1 MNAYIQKILEETQAK
16 NSDEKEFLQ
25 AVEEFL
31 TSLEPVIDKHP
42 EYQQMALLE
51 RLGEEG
57 LAPGEF
63 IVTEEI
69 GEPETVDS
77 PEAAAA
83 VAGFTLWRFLRRPSW
98 PAALLAGVG
107 LGLLQNTKFTALL
120 FVPLFA
126 LVVVVALWL
135 RRFKGGAARRV
146 GGPLWQRSYW
156 DRHARESDDAV
167 AMMLYTLENPVRRGL
182 CKEWTDWPWSW
193 SEWHQ
198 AGG

>member
-1 MNAYIQKILEETQAK
+1 MVPPVRPLRNQVEEWLEVGRCRLLARWAG
-16 NSDEKEFLQ
+16 
-25 AVEEFL
+25 AVEKVDRGHPRRLPAESYRVPGEVVFVTMVARRNVCL
-31 TSLEPVIDKHP
+31 VDGETPSRVLAAMHSAASRYGVRLHAYCLMPSHLHVICS
-42 EYQQMALLE
+42 
-51 RLGEEG
+51 G
-57 LAPGEF
+57 APGC
-63 IVTEEI
+63 
-69 GEPETVDS
+69 D
-77 PEAAAA
+77 
-83 VAGFTLWRFLRRPSW
+83 
-98 PAALLAGVG
+98 
-107 LGLLQNTKFTALL
+107 
-120 FVPLFA
+120 
-126 LVVVVALWL
+126 VALWL